1 MTGALNKPLRWIFG
15 AGAVSLLLIA
25 ITASRA
31 EAASYPNGGSSF
43 SGNLEGWIPVQEEC
57 KALGLLEVE
66 VLCEA
71 KGEYDTT
78 TGALDAHTKLVLNLL
93 GTFNSKVAFRSPDFT
108 VTAAGPATLH
118 LDRQFALG
126 GLLKLAPTGGY
137 TVLVIDK
144 STGAQTVVLQEGL
157 DQVSEAFAGKDAAV
171 SVASGHTYALE
182 IQTEV
187 AGNVSLGLN
196 ATGDV
201 RFDNVALTVTP
212 TSSENP
218 GGGSNAGNGG
228 SGGNGSGGGS
238 GAGGGNGGGGVTGLS
253 SSRLGTLLR
262 SSLNGSAAVKG
273 NRVFVKAQCPA
284 KVGAACRVTVQ
295 GLLGKGRPA
304 TAPRTAKIAKGKS
317 KQLVLKVKPKLKKV
331 VAKRKKLLF
340 KETVKAAQTKATVY
354 KRIKLIRRR

>member
-1 MTGALNKPLRWIFG
+1 VTGALNKPLRWIFG
-15 AGAVSLLLIA
+15 AGAVALLLIA

-31 EAASYPNGGSSF
+31 DAATFPNGGSPF
-43 SGNLEGWIPVQEEC
+43 NGNLEGWVPVQEEC

-71 KGEYDTT
+71 KGEYDATA
-78 TGALDAHTKLVLNLL
+78 GALDAKTKLALNLV

-126 GLLKLAPTGGY
+126 GLLNLAPTGGY
-137 TVLVIDK
+137 SVVLMDR
-144 STGAQTVVLQEGL
+144 STGTQTVVLQEGL
-157 DQVSEAFAGKDAAV
+157 DKVSEAFAGKDAAV
-171 SVASGHTYALE
+171 SVASGHTYALQ
-182 IQTEV
+182 IQAEV
-187 AGNVSLGLN
+187 AGNVTLGLN

-201 RFDNVALTVTP
+201 RFDNVGLNVTP

-218 GGGSNAGNGG
+218 GGGSN
-228 SGGNGSGGGS
+228 GGN
-238 GAGGGNGGGGVTGLS
+238 GAGGGDGGNGVNSLS

-262 SSLNGSAAVKG
+262 SSMTGSATLKG

-295 GLLGKGRPA
+295 GLLGKGKPA

-317 KQLVLKVKPKLKKV
+317 RQLVLKLKPKLKKL

-354 KRIKLIRRR
+354 KRIKLIRR